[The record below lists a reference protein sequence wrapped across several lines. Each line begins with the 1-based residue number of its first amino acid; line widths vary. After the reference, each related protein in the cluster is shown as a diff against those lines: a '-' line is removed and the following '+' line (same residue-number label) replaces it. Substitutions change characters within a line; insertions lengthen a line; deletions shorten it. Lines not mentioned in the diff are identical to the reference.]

1 MRCLCLVYS
10 VSVARPNKEAARQ
23 QTSPDVPWSGHLKF
37 SFPPTGEDAMHEL
50 RFLKP

>member
-10 VSVARPNKEAARQ
+10 VSVARPKEAARQ

-37 SFPPTGEDAMHEL
+37 SFPPTGEDALHEL